1 MWQHL
6 DSNMKKT
13 TLIIIFIITM
23 AFFGISNKV
32 FAQQVS
38 LSISPPIIDAVM
50 KPGKSIMVAYNVK
63 NSGDPVIVN
72 TKVVSFEARDNF
84 GNVRL
89 KDEAVGPV
97 RFSLDNAH
105 LQLGE
110 PFFLDTGA
118 TQQLLLR
125 MRLPENVPNADHY
138 YSLLVQTTS
147 PTTVEGIT
155 SSRARATIGSNILIT
170 VTDSGVIDIK
180 PRVTIFETLS
190 KFKINLFGKSI
201 KIFDSLDKVPVVL
214 YVENN
219 GSNKIVPGGKIS
231 LHGAFGQS
239 ADYEI
244 LPKNIL
250 SSSQRL
256 LEATPSAD
264 ITNDD
269 SQTPTSLTLKGL
281 FIGKYNL
288 SANINF
294 GENSPTVFGSTVFF
308 GFPFKILG
316 GVILIIIVT
325 VFLTK
330 RFSKDDE
337 D

>member
-1 MWQHL
+1 
-6 DSNMKKT
+6 MKKS
-13 TLIIIFIITM
+13 TLIAILTIVI
-23 AFFGISNKV
+23 ALFGVVKGV
-32 FAQQVS
+32 LAQQVS

-50 KPGKSIMVAYNVK
+50 KPGKSIMVAYNIK

-72 TKVVSFEARDNF
+72 TRVVSFEPRDNF

-89 KDEAVGPV
+89 KDKAIGPV

-105 LQLGE
+105 LELEE

-147 PTTVEGIT
+147 PTTVEGVA

-190 KFKINLFGKSI
+190 KFKITLFGKSI

-214 YVENN
+214 YIENN

-250 SSSQRL
+250 SNSQRL
-256 LEATPSAD
+256 IEATPSAD
-264 ITNDD
+264 LANGV
-269 SQTPTSLTLKGL
+269 SLPPTSLTLKGL

-294 GENSPTVFGSTVFF
+294 GENSPTVFGSTIFF

-316 GVILIIIVT
+316 GVIFIIAVT